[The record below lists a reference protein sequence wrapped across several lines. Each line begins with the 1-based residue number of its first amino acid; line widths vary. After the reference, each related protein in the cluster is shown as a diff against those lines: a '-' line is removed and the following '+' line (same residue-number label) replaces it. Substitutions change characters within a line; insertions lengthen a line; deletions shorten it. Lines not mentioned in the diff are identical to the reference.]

1 MSPNSKRSWAISA
14 SPCDTCPPPA
24 SWPWS
29 SWRPKTW
36 RKWTWEACQVRRIVT
51 ACVCGRVCARWLSL
65 WQALLSVITH
75 ALQHTLCLSC
85 NANNYPKPS
94 LVTIRFVQKNRTS
107 VEFFTPPPKKPSK
120 FCEDCE
126 ETPLFRQNVVLKA
139 HALLEKR
146 LNKSNK
152 WNIFSPSVSMNQRGS
167 DVSLRDTFLSLPH
180 KSLMSG
186 LWSTKRGNLILW
198 NSLLHP
204 VGASQ
209 QCGQR
214 CIAEPAVCTLQL

>member
-1 MSPNSKRSWAISA
+1 MLWRGIYELFLPLSEHLLLARHAANVDLAVKTVLTYVMSPNSKRSWAISA

-126 ETPLFRQNVVLKA
+126 ETPLFRQNVVLKE
-139 HALLEKR
+139 HTLCWRKDWTSRTNETYSVR
-146 LNKSNK
+146 LFPWIKEGRM
-152 WNIFSPSVSMNQRGS
+152 F
-167 DVSLRDTFLSLPH
+167 H
-180 KSLMSG
+180 
-186 LWSTKRGNLILW
+186 
-198 NSLLHP
+198 
-204 VGASQ
+204 
-209 QCGQR
+209 
-214 CIAEPAVCTLQL
+214 